1 MHGASI
7 SLHHQLSVDQSRTVL
22 LACDKGASGWLNA
35 VPLQNEGFALNKKEF
50 RDALALRYDKYIPD
64 LASNCPCR
72 VPFNTNHAMDCK
84 KGGFIHA
91 RHDNLRNLEA
101 ALLSEVCKDVAI
113 EPLLQPITGECFDL
127 RSANTENGAHLDVKA
142 RGFYRQ
148 GQYFDVRVAH
158 ACKCHVK
165 QIP

>member
-91 RHDNLRNLEA
+91 QHDNLRNLEA
-101 ALLSEVCKDVAI
+101 ALLLKVCKDVAI
-113 EPLLQPITGECFDL
+113 EPILQTITGQCL
-127 RSANTENGAHLDVKA
+127 TKVS
-142 RGFYRQ
+142 
-148 GQYFDVRVAH
+148 
-158 ACKCHVK
+158 
-165 QIP
+165 